1 MLKNLFVYFGFYTV
15 IGLFMYFSISDSLLK
30 SQRIDC
36 KNGVQLACDLMN
48 TSQKQNKDI

>member
-30 SQRIDC
+30 SQKNDC
-36 KNGVQLACDLMN
+36 LNGYQLACEYLKVD
-48 TSQKQNKDI
+48 NKL